1 MDRRSLTVIMAVA
14 VLATGCTPSARRVP
28 TDVSAP
34 ARGVVTS
41 TPDPHAREAAAD
53 PSPALVHQP
62 PDATAVPR
70 RVDSVSPADETT
82 GEARIAPSGASLVY
96 DFRTGAHGW
105 TADVADYPISVGPS
119 ISFEAGLRRLPDTAP
134 PGSTGTAFLL
144 SSYNTPD
151 DLFTF
156 MKRQIRDRA
165 GLLPL
170 QDYRVRY
177 RMRFLSDAPSGC
189 FGIGGAPGESVYLKA
204 GGSAR
209 EPKPV
214 RVGADIELNLPKG
227 DQAQPGGVLSVAGD
241 VANGIPCEEVS
252 SDRPLPLGLVER
264 EVSHIVRTD
273 RRGRLWLLVGTDSG
287 YEGATTLYF
296 QTIEVT
302 LTALAK

>member
-1 MDRRSLTVIMAVA
+1 MHRQSLAVLMAA
-14 VLATGCTPSARRVP
+14 CVLATGCTPIGTRPP

-34 ARGVVTS
+34 PRAVVTS
-41 TPDPHAREAAAD
+41 TLDPQAREAADD
-53 PSPALVHQP
+53 PSPAPVHQP
-62 PDATAVPR
+62 RDATAVPR
-70 RVDSVSPADETT
+70 RADSLRPTDETT
-82 GEARIAPSGASLVY
+82 GAGPIAPFGASLSY
-96 DFRTGAHGW
+96 DFGTGAHGW
-105 TADVADYPISVGPS
+105 TADVAEYPISVGPS
-119 ISFEAGLRRLPDTAP
+119 ISFEAGLRQLPDMAP
-134 PGSTGTAFLL
+134 RGSTGTAFLL
-144 SSYNTPD
+144 SSNNTAD

-156 MKRQIRDRA
+156 MKREIRGRA

-214 RVGADIELNLPKG
+214 RVRADIELNLPKG

-252 SDRPLPLGLVER
+252 FERPLPLGLVER

-273 RRGRLWLLVGTDSG
+273 RRGHLWLLVGTDSG
-287 YEGATTLYF
+287 FEGATTLYF

-302 LTALAK
+302 LTPLAK

>member
-1 MDRRSLTVIMAVA
+1 MHRQSLALFMAAA
-14 VLATGCTPSARRVP
+14 VLSTGCVP
-28 TDVSAP
+28 TGTRP
-34 ARGVVTS
+34 PTVVPTRPVATS
-41 TPDPHAREAAAD
+41 TVDGEARDAAGD
-53 PSPALVHQP
+53 PSPAPVSRGR
-62 PDATAVPR
+62 DATSVPR
-70 RVDSVSPADETT
+70 RAGTLRPGDKTT
-82 GEARIAPSGASLVY
+82 AKGPSAPFGASLIY
-96 DFRTGAHGW
+96 DFGTMAHGW

-134 PGSTGTAFLL
+134 RGSTGTAFLL

-156 MKRQIRDRA
+156 MKREIRGGA

-170 QDYRVRY
+170 QDYRVSY

-189 FGIGGAPGESVYLKA
+189 FGIGGAPGESVFLKA
-204 GGSAR
+204 GGSAT
-209 EPKPV
+209 EPKPI
-214 RVGADIELNLPKG
+214 RIGADIELNLPKG

-252 SDRPLPLGLVER
+252 FEDPLPLGLVER

-273 RRGRLWLLVGTDSG
+273 RRGHLWLLVGTDSG

-296 QTIEVT
+296 LTIEVT
-302 LTALAK
+302 LTPVVK